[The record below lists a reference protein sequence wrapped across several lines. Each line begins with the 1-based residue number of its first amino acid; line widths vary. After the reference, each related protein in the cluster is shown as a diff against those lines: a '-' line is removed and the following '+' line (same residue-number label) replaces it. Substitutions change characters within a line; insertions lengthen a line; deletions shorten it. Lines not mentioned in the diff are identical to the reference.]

1 LDLYQQLERLSQ
13 LRDNGVLSSEEFDQ
27 QKSMLL
33 ARAQST
39 SSFGTFPPVS
49 GAVPTTIGAYDLIEL
64 VGEGGMGVVYRGRH
78 RVHAIA
84 ARQGGDVAVKLLH
97 VHLSGNAGLVDRF
110 RTEAEALAALDHPNI
125 VQVHDMVEESGRFAL
140 VMEWVPG
147 RPLSHLIGRETG
159 PVPWERAS
167 RMVRPMLDA
176 IEHAHARGIIH
187 RDLKPENVRVLPD
200 GDVKVLDFGIARVGR
215 GRGGTS
221 TGTVMGTVDY
231 MAPEQYNDARSVD
244 ARADVYALGMTL
256 YVMVAGHLPWDP
268 SEPEFGV
275 MQRKH
280 RGDLELPTTFYPAIP
295 PWVVEAIMA
304 ALHHDPS
311 QRTTSVVALRSALFP
326 ASAQPDVQS
335 TMSLAVATSPEHRQ
349 VGMGAPNMTAVAAH
363 AGSPEKRGSGAGT
376 VQQAGG
382 EYVLGRMGPLNYAIY
397 MSALAFV
404 EYLLFIGFVGG
415 QWKILGTSA
424 VYGWDGWTV
433 FLAWSL
439 PITAAALVLSAKRL
453 HDLNS
458 SARGALLLLIVPLNI
473 IFFVYFCVLPG
484 TPGPNQYGPPPG

>member
-1 LDLYQQLERLSQ
+1 MDLYQQLERLSQ

-39 SSFGTFPPVS
+39 SSYGTFPPVS

-110 RTEAEALAALDHPNI
+110 RIEAEALAALDHPNI

-159 PVPWERAS
+159 PIPWERAS

-200 GDVKVLDFGIARVGR
+200 GDVKVLDFGIARLGEAR
-215 GRGGTS
+215 GRTK
-221 TGTVMGTVDY
+221 TGTGMGTVDY
-231 MAPEQYNDARSVD
+231 MAPEQYNDAKSVD

-256 YVMVAGHLPWDP
+256 YEMVAGRLPWDT
-268 SEPEFGV
+268 SETEFGV
-275 MQRKH
+275 LQRKH
-280 RGDLELPTTFYPAIP
+280 HGDLDPPTTFYPSIP

-311 QRTTSVVALRSALFP
+311 QRTISVAAFRSALFP
-326 ASAQPDVQS
+326 GSGRPDIHHASATP
-335 TMSLAVATSPEHRQ
+335 VATP
-349 VGMGAPNMTAVAAH
+349 
-363 AGSPEKRGSGAGT
+363 RGNEP
-376 VQQAGG
+376 AGG
-382 EYVLGRMGPLNYAIY
+382 GAADEGVVSPAADSVALLGSEVGTLQETGGGPLPSRMGRVNYVALMGFLAIGELYASVVWGPQSGPHDYGWLLGALFILTSAAVGVVGLTVKRLRDLNVSGWAVMFGFIPYLN
-397 MSALAFV
+397 LA
-404 EYLLFIGFVGG
+404 LLF
-415 QWKILGTSA
+415 
-424 VYGWDGWTV
+424 
-433 FLAWSL
+433 FL
-439 PITAAALVLSAKRL
+439 
-453 HDLNS
+453 
-458 SARGALLLLIVPLNI
+458 
-473 IFFVYFCVLPG
+473 CVLPG
-484 TPGPNQYGPPPG
+484 TPGPNRFGPPPR